1 MSLSIKCIGFSQPVW
16 ILYNIK
22 CDGLLV
28 KQVIVTMTEISA
40 QFCHQDISV
49 EN

>member
-1 MSLSIKCIGFSQPVW
+1 MSLSIKYIGFSQPVW
-16 ILYNIK
+16 ILNNIK
-22 CDGLLV
+22 CDVLLV
-28 KQVIVTMTEISA
+28 KQGIITMTEIAA